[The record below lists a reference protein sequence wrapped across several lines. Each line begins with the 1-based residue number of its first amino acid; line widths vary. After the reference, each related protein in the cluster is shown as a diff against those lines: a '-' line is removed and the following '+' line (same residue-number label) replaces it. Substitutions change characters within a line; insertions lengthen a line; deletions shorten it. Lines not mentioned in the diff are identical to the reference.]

1 MAGSR
6 SGRPDRRPAGTRL
19 YHGTWWDRHQ
29 QEQDSLET
37 LKAGRFTTL
46 LPHLSPAVF
55 DLADLRLLADE
66 MTSRQNRRPA
76 HETRLHPEEDRA
88 ITAAY
93 TYLGQFVDHD
103 LTFDPTS
110 RLRESLD
117 REQIGKLADF
127 RTPRFDLDNLYGRG
141 PDDQPYMYDQDGIRM
156 LLGEPLSGNP
166 HDPHAV
172 QVPRGPNDRA
182 LIGDPRDD
190 ENRIVSQ
197 LHAIFLR
204 FHNQV
209 AEHFENDAG
218 FQEVREQV
226 RWHYQSVLVNDFLPT
241 VIEDETYRRVFG
253 DPCNPRPGLREL
265 RTGLRLMPVEF
276 SVAAYRFGHSMIR
289 PEYRLNTAV
298 ERPIFSRR
306 PDDSTADLGGFRSV
320 PNDWAIDWRFFIDLE
335 PSAMAAA
342 AAPLSHP
349 VVRRPQHAYKID
361 TSLASPLRRLPSR
374 VASHPSML
382 ALRNLERG
390 NTFGLP
396 SGQDVA
402 RALGVDPITDDK
414 LMIGKA
420 TANADQRPLV
430 DIAPG
435 FAGKA
440 PLWTYILSEAQ
451 VMSWQN
457 AESIPEDKRPIK
469 LGPVGSRIIADVFAA
484 LLIGDRT
491 SYLYSD
497 PPFEPIPKFAPTG
510 RFGLAELIR
519 VALRRL

>member
-1 MAGSR
+1 VAGSR

-66 MTSRQNRRPA
+66 MTSRQDRRPA

-190 ENRIVSQ
+190 E
-197 LHAIFLR
+197 
-204 FHNQV
+204 
-209 AEHFENDAG
+209 
-218 FQEVREQV
+218 
-226 RWHYQSVLVNDFLPT
+226 
-241 VIEDETYRRVFG
+241 
-253 DPCNPRPGLREL
+253 
-265 RTGLRLMPVEF
+265 
-276 SVAAYRFGHSMIR
+276 
-289 PEYRLNTAV
+289 TA
-298 ERPIFSRR
+298 
-306 PDDSTADLGGFRSV
+306 
-320 PNDWAIDWRFFIDLE
+320 
-335 PSAMAAA
+335 
-342 AAPLSHP
+342 
-349 VVRRPQHAYKID
+349 
-361 TSLASPLRRLPSR
+361 
-374 VASHPSML
+374 
-382 ALRNLERG
+382 
-390 NTFGLP
+390 
-396 SGQDVA
+396 
-402 RALGVDPITDDK
+402 
-414 LMIGKA
+414 
-420 TANADQRPLV
+420 
-430 DIAPG
+430 
-435 FAGKA
+435 
-440 PLWTYILSEAQ
+440 
-451 VMSWQN
+451 
-457 AESIPEDKRPIK
+457 
-469 LGPVGSRIIADVFAA
+469 
-484 LLIGDRT
+484 
-491 SYLYSD
+491 
-497 PPFEPIPKFAPTG
+497 
-510 RFGLAELIR
+510 
-519 VALRRL
+519 

>member
-1 MAGSR
+1 MS
-6 SGRPDRRPAGTRL
+6 SPGTRL
-19 YHGTWWDRHQ
+19 YHGTWWHRHKG
-29 QEQDSLET
+29 DSYDDLT
-37 LKAGRFTTL
+37 AGRFTEL
-46 LPHLSPAVF
+46 FPFLPGAEF
-55 DLADLRLLADE
+55 DKDDLCLLADE
-66 MTSRQNRRPA
+66 MTSKQVRKLTPD
-76 HETRLHPEEDRA
+76 PEEDRD

-93 TYLGQFVDHD
+93 TYLGQFIDHD

-110 RLRESLD
+110 RLRESLGP
-117 REQIGKLADF
+117 EQIRKLADF

-141 PDDQPYMYDQDGIRM
+141 PDDQPYLYDPDGIRM

-166 HDPHAV
+166 DDPHAV
-172 QVPRGPNDRA
+172 DVPRGPSGRA
-182 LIGDPRDD
+182 LIGDPRND

-209 AEHFENDAG
+209 ADYLARSDQLGAEVSFD
-218 FQEVREQV
+218 EVRKRV
-226 RWHYQSVLVNDFLPT
+226 RWYYQWVVVNDFLPT
-241 VIEDETYRRVFG
+241 VIEKPTFDRVFR
-253 DPCNPRPGLREL
+253 DRCSPVPGLRQL
-265 RTGLRLMPVEF
+265 RSGLRLMPVEF
-276 SVAAYRFGHSMIR
+276 SVAAYRFGHSMVR
-289 PEYRLNTAV
+289 PRYQLNAAI
-298 ERPIFSRR
+298 ERPIFSKLRG
-306 PDDSTADLGGFRSV
+306 DVADLGGFR
-320 PNDWAIDWRFFIDLE
+320 PIPDGWAIDWQLFIDLR
-335 PSAMAAA
+335 PGAKPGAT
-342 AAPLSHP
+342 APLDGSTANGL
-349 VVRRPQHAYKID
+349 QHAYKID
-361 TSLASPLRRLPSR
+361 TSLARPLGDLPGR
-374 VASHPSML
+374 ITLPPSIL

-420 TANADQRPLV
+420 TAKADQRPLV

-451 VMSWQN
+451 VMSWKN
-457 AESIPEDKRPIK
+457 AESIPEGKRPIK

-497 PPFEPIPKFAPTG
+497 PPFEPVPKFAPTG
-510 RFGLAELIR
+510 TFGLAELIN
-519 VALRRL
+519 VALRRY